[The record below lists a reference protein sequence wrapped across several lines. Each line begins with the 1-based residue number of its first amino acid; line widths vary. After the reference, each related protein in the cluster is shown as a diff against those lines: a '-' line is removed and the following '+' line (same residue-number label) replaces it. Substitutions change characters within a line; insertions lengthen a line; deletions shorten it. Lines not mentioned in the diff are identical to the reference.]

1 MKSSQINF
9 ISERNF
15 HIKENAWKLPP
26 ELLLE
31 ISAQVAVWETSKIMR
46 RKNTGFLENRK
57 K

>member
-46 RKNTGFLENRK
+46 RKNTVFLENRK